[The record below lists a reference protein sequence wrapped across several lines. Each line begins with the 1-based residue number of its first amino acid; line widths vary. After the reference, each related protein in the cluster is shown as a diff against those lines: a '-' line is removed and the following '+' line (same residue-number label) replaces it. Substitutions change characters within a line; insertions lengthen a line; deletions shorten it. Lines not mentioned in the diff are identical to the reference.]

1 MNEPG
6 YDAVIPAPVR
16 YHPRLT
22 ANEKL
27 LYGEIRAL
35 TRKEGYCWANN
46 RYFRELYNVETP
58 TVSAWISNLRR
69 AGFIRVEIDKAAG
82 NERKIWIIPIQNN
95 LNTYSE
101 KSEDPIQNKPK
112 PLYIEKEDKSNKDVG
127 VFVGMDEKAL
137 LEEAALSI
145 FKLYPAKTP
154 KAPAIRAIKKA
165 LKKNKAEF
173 LREKTLQYAAVRG
186 GDLEFVPHASTWFN
200 QERFADEPETWKPK
214 NTNGTNTNSK
224 TNARSAK
231 RSHAADSGTDK
242 IAHLY

>member
-1 MNEPG
+1 MDSKAMIE
-6 YDAVIPAPVR
+6 
-16 YHPRLT
+16 
-22 ANEKL
+22 
-27 LYGEIRAL
+27 
-35 TRKEGYCWANN
+35 
-46 RYFRELYNVETP
+46 ET
-58 TVSAWISNLRR
+58 
-69 AGFIRVEIDKAAG
+69 
-82 NERKIWIIPIQNN
+82 
-95 LNTYSE
+95 
-101 KSEDPIQNKPK
+101 
-112 PLYIEKEDKSNKDVG
+112 
-127 VFVGMDEKAL
+127 
-137 LEEAALSI
+137 ALSI